1 MKVFFSDHH
10 DLRLPPG
17 HRFPGTKYGMLR
29 RKLVESGILAMHDL
43 EASPLASPA
52 EISLAHDHAY
62 VDSIR
67 TGTITSAAMRRIG
80 FPWSE
85 QIWTRSAATM
95 GGALAAAR
103 AALRDGISGQLAG
116 GTHHAHHN
124 FGAGYCVFNDFAI
137 TATALLGERRVGR
150 IAIVDLDVHQGDG
163 NAAIL
168 GGRRDVFVFSI
179 HGEKNFPF
187 RKERSSL
194 DVELAD
200 GVEDD
205 EYLRV
210 LADHL
215 PAVWAFKPDLVLY
228 QAGVD
233 PLKED
238 RLGRMALTHR
248 GLMERDRMVL
258 EGARAH
264 GIPVSIAI
272 GGGYA
277 TPIEASVE
285 AYANTWR
292 AARAA
297 FRRA

>member
-10 DLRLPPG
+10 DLSLPPG

-29 RKLVESGILAMHDL
+29 RKLIETAVLAAHDL

-52 EISLAHDHAY
+52 EISLAHDSAY

-116 GTHHAHHN
+116 GTHHAHHD

-137 TATALLGERRVGR
+137 TATALLGERRVAR

-168 GGRRDVFVFSI
+168 GGRDDVFIFSM

-187 RKERSSL
+187 RKEKSSL
-194 DVELAD
+194 DVELPD
-200 GVEDD
+200 GVEDAD
-205 EYLRV
+205 YLGALRW
-210 LADHL
+210 ASSGGMGL
-215 PAVWAFKPDLVLY
+215 PARPHPLPGGRRSAQRGSAWAHGADAPR
-228 QAGVD
+228 
-233 PLKED
+233 PP
-238 RLGRMALTHR
+238 
-248 GLMERDRMVL
+248 
-258 EGARAH
+258 GARPHSA
-264 GIPVSIAI
+264 
-272 GGGYA
+272 
-277 TPIEASVE
+277 
-285 AYANTWR
+285 
-292 AARAA
+292 
-297 FRRA
+297 